1 MGGCSDCYSQR
12 EEGGSLGYRV
22 QKPGGLCLSGEVG
35 ADGGACR
42 DCRGTGGAGGQKL
55 ALGKGHP
62 TLRHSW
68 VPPSALPFPSL
79 APALRSV

>member
-42 DCRGTGGAGGQKL
+42 DCGGTGGAGG
-55 ALGKGHP
+55 
-62 TLRHSW
+62 
-68 VPPSALPFPSL
+68 
-79 APALRSV
+79 RS